1 MFDFH
6 KAITAFHDEMV
17 TLPQS
22 LRNEMRERRDANRAR
37 LDRGLEKH
45 NKPKPNES
53 ITQGSYAMKT
63 MIRHENND
71 YDIDDGIYFKRS
83 QLKTKN
89 GNDVAA
95 LAVRQMVCDAL
106 QDDSRFNDPPE
117 VKTNCVRV
125 HYGAGYHVDIPIYRT
140 DESGN
145 NPKLASADWVASNA
159 KCVKEWFCEENK
171 QKSPDEQNGRQ
182 LRRVVRL
189 LKCFAKSRASW
200 KDTLPSGF
208 ALTILVCECF
218 HPHLG
223 RDDISFYNTLCNI
236 YHRLNQRLDIWHPKT
251 PNTLVNSGADDAK
264 TRNLRDN
271 LRDNLKVLGEIV
283 IPDECEEHEA
293 AGAWGAFFGVNYF
306 VEFISRSSNN
316 IAVTEALF
324 IPSEHRNS
332 PLPPPNLWSG
342 RAAVSVVKREG
353 PSVLNC
359 WPKNLPHVT
368 KSSWKQVSSLD
379 VNINGTY
386 EVNGQK
392 KKFSSGDIIPKEAG
406 LYFSCVSKQGLPFSK
421 NDYYVKWQV
430 VNTCDEAG
438 AASAST
444 STSGMRGG
452 FENSNPHGHRKERSL
467 YCGIH
472 WIEAFLIRK
481 RDRAL
486 CGRSGRFFVVV
497 DEQTAQA
504 ALQ

>member
-1 MFDFH
+1 MPTES
-6 KAITAFHDEMV
+6 ALIE
-17 TLPQS
+17 
-22 LRNEMRERRDANRAR
+22 
-37 LDRGLEKH
+37 GLEKY
-45 NKPKPNES
+45 NRPKPKES

-63 MIRHENND
+63 MIRHEDND

-89 GNDVAA
+89 GNDAAA

-125 HYGAGYHVDIPIYRT
+125 NYGAGYHVDIPIYRT

-159 KCVKEWFCEENK
+159 RGVEKWFCEENK

-189 LKCFAKSRASW
+189 LKYFAKSRPSW
-200 KDTLPSGF
+200 EDTLPSGF

-223 RDDISFYNTLCNI
+223 RDDVSFYNTLCNI

-251 PNTLVNSGADDAK
+251 PNTLVNSGMDDAK
-264 TRNLRDN
+264 TRNFRDN
-271 LRDNLKVLGEIV
+271 LRDNLKVLGDIV

-293 AGAWGAFFGVNYF
+293 AGAWGAFFATEYF
-306 VEFISRSSNN
+306 IEFVSRSSRSN
-316 IAVTEALF
+316 ALVEVF
-324 IPSEHRNS
+324 SLPSEHRNS
-332 PLPPPNLWSG
+332 SLPPPSLWSG
-342 RAAVSVVKREG
+342 RAGVDIVKREG
-353 PSVLNC
+353 ANVLNRM
-359 WPKNLPHVT
+359 PTDLPHVA
-368 KSSWKQVSSLD
+368 KPRWKQVNSTNVS
-379 VNINGTY
+379 IKIKAAY

-392 KKFSSGDIIPKEAG
+392 FSFNGGDIIPKEAALHFQCMG
-406 LYFSCVSKQGLPFSK
+406 SQGLPISK
-421 NDYYVKWQV
+421 NDYSVKWQV

-438 AASAST
+438 AASC
-444 STSGMRGG
+444 MRGG
-452 FENSNPHGHRKERSL
+452 FESSNPHAYRNETSF

-472 WIEAFLIRK
+472 WVEAFLIRK

-486 CGRSGRFFVVV
+486 CGRSGRFFVVIG
-497 DEQTAQA
+497 EQTAQA